1 MLFRVENCNYSY
13 VCLGDL
19 CCPFQLSQ
27 PLQSCTLG
35 VATSPWCFRR
45 FLPRQFTAA
54 VWGPL
59 FPALFHVFMTLKG
72 QSVLLPSFSFPSPNT
87 KILLNILTHTIWGRL
102 GNRFICKTWH
112 TSVSYGEMLKGDFL
126 RSKNHLECGPEVIHG
141 F

>member
-13 VCLGDL
+13 ICLGDL

-45 FLPRQFTAA
+45 FLPCQFTAA
-54 VWGPL
+54 IWGPL
-59 FPALFHVFMTLKG
+59 FPALVPCLHDPQGSELA
-72 QSVLLPSFSFPSPNT
+72 PSFLLFSFSKHQDFAEHFNPY
-87 KILLNILTHTIWGRL
+87 HWGRL

-112 TSVSYGEMLKGDFL
+112 TSYGEIVERIFFK
-126 RSKNHLECGPEVIHG
+126 K
-141 F
+141 